1 MDVIDHEHIAQLSDP
16 ALWITAVSVYVADR
30 QASQQQPLQLL
41 SGPYTIPNNRNVD
54 STELVHA
61 AGPEEDTV
69 DVILGRFQEA
79 VTNRRYDSPICL
91 IVAKLSL
98 ILRLLRFIK
107 YRPLYL
113 SSGWMAQTEEVRA
126 ARQHITELLH
136 TKPGQARQA
145 LLHAAQLFRI
155 IRSQRQFDP
164 FDSFVLLMVVLYIWN
179 YDKYVISNSLLNG
192 GGEEI
197 FRIDQNIDANLQG
210 KWIAG
215 TFEKNKQLHI
225 SGIGVLNG
233 QDSMS
238 RIFKEAIRILDHDKA
253 WSRQADAIKC
263 SLHQILRGGAP
274 SFADAEAATNETVT

>member
-1 MDVIDHEHIAQLSDP
+1 MDVIDNERIAQLSDT
-16 ALWITAVSVYVADR
+16 ALWVSAVSVYVADR
-30 QASQQQPLQLL
+30 QTSQQRPLLL
-41 SGPYTIPNNRNVD
+41 GTQTTPNHLNVD

-69 DVILGRFQEA
+69 DVILGRFQQA
-79 VTNRRYDSPICL
+79 VTKRRSNSPICL

-107 YRPLYL
+107 YRSLYL
-113 SSGWMAQTEEVRA
+113 SSGWMAQTEDIRA
-126 ARQHITELLH
+126 ARQNIAELLRANP
-136 TKPGQARQA
+136 KQARQG
-145 LLHAAQLFRI
+145 LLHAAQLFRM

-164 FDSFVLLMVVLYIWN
+164 FDSFVLLMIILYIWN
-179 YDKYVISNSLLNG
+179 YDKYVISNSPLRE

-197 FRIDQNIDANLQG
+197 FRIDQNIDADVQER
-210 KWIAG
+210 WITG
-215 TFEKNKQLHI
+215 TFENQKQLHI

-233 QDSMS
+233 QDSIP
-238 RIFKEAIRILDHDKA
+238 RIFKEAMRILDHDKA
-253 WSRQADAIKC
+253 WFRQADAIKR